1 MNDVLQAMQSRRSVR
16 CYKPVQV
23 ATADLEAILD
33 VGLGAPNAMNLQK
46 WHFTVIQD
54 QALLGRMVAAL
65 KAIALKSDNEFIAR
79 MAADP
84 NYNTFY
90 AAPSVILIS
99 AADQAHW
106 ADFDCA
112 AAAENIALAATSLG
126 LASCIIGS
134 SGALFASNEGP
145 ACLKELGVPDGYH
158 HVCTIAIGY
167 AEGGVPPT
175 PPRNRD
181 VINYVR

>member
-1 MNDVLQAMQSRRSVR
+1 
-16 CYKPVQV
+16 
-23 ATADLEAILD
+23 
-33 VGLGAPNAMNLQK
+33 
-46 WHFTVIQD
+46 
-54 QALLGRMVAAL
+54 
-65 KAIALKSDNEFIAR
+65 

-84 NYNTFY
+84 NFNTFY
-90 AAPSVILIS
+90 AAPTVILLS
-99 AADQAHW
+99 AADQTQW

-134 SGALFASNEGP
+134 SGALFASHEGP
-145 ACLKELGVPDGYH
+145 AYLKELGVPDGYH
-158 HVCTIAIGY
+158 HVCTIALGY
-167 AEGGVPPT
+167 AEGGIPPT